1 MPGVEEIM
9 VKWWFGIF
17 VLLAVAV
24 DGAEA
29 AGSPMSRVERFV
41 KSSYRRAEQAW
52 ATRRRIGQLERVAKA
67 SSDAWEFRRLYPKAK
82 IEPWFSYDG
91 SAEYFAKY
99 DQLLLSAGLYERYI
113 LMLYVPFRRGTTVGE
128 KATFRLTEIAR
139 VDINPTNGQAT
150 IHYGY
155 QTSAPA
161 ERHVWECLRWSRDL
175 RAFGVMTVTNGP
187 VAGFERAWR
196 R

>member
-1 MPGVEEIM
+1 MA
-9 VKWWFGIF
+9 KWWFGIF

-24 DGAEA
+24 DGAEP
-29 AGSPMSRVERFV
+29 AGSPVSRVERFV

-52 ATRRRIGQLERVAKA
+52 ATRRRIGRLERVARA
-67 SSDAWEFRRLYPKAK
+67 NSDAREFRRLYPKAK

-91 SAEYFAKY
+91 SSAYHNKY
-99 DQLLLSAGLYERYI
+99 DQLLSADLYERYI
-113 LMLYVPFRRGTTVGE
+113 LILSVPFRRGTTVGE
-128 KATFRLTEIAR
+128 KATFALTEIAR
-139 VDINPTNGQAT
+139 VDLTNGQAT

-161 ERHVWECLRWSRDL
+161 EKRVWECLRSSRDL
-175 RAFGVMTVTNGP
+175 RAFGVTTVTNRP
-187 VAGFERAWR
+187 VAGFESAWR